1 MGPVNALRPVRP
13 IWRVLSLPIAALAA
27 FALPGAARAQSA
39 NFDFG
44 DGRHGSFTVPAGD
57 TTIQDL
63 WSQVRTAADLLA
75 YDPANN
81 AQVPHLENLT
91 ISTGG
96 TLSVGPYTGNANSAV
111 DPKLGGV
118 LRIKVRGTLTIENG
132 AAIDATGR
140 GYRGGTLEGGSPGQ
154 IGQQGDSW
162 GNTGAISGEANRGG
176 GGGGFG
182 EIGGGAP
189 NPGAGGGGGHREAGA
204 PGSTGQG
211 TSTAGAGG
219 LSFETAAATAGQ
231 GFRDTY
237 TFPRFGSGGGR
248 GGQTAT
254 FSNVTALGGNGGG
267 IIIIE
272 AERIVNN
279 GTISAEGSAGGSDL
293 SGGGGGAGGS
303 ILIQTLSESNG
314 TVTVDGGAGGAGS
327 VLGNDGGAGS
337 AGILLWDARF
347 ELATSVEGEGT
358 IELSPAGGRYDDNA
372 IVTATAVPEE
382 GWLFA
387 GWSGDLSGDEN
398 PADVTMDGDKTI
410 TATFVGQPTLSV
422 DPTLRDIGPSGGNLT
437 FNVTVEGGAEDVDWS
452 TAITSGADFLTIT
465 TGASG
470 TNDGV
475 ITVTAAPNTVETTRT
490 GTLVVSS
497 LDVGSDPVTITIT
510 QGPATPFLEVSP
522 AEQTASA
529 EGEELVIQV
538 RNVGTGSFDWTAAIL
553 AGHSFASITSAT
565 TGTNDGTFVVSVSPN
580 LSPSQRIIRL
590 SVSAP
595 GAFGSPAEVTIT
607 QLAGVPFL
615 QVTPSSQFIGSD
627 AGVASLNVANGG
639 SGSLG
644 WTAAVID
651 GAGFAT
657 ITSGSSG
664 VNGGQVAV
672 TFQNNTT
679 LINRTATIRVESPDA
694 ANSPVDVTITQTA
707 QASVLQVSPDSQA
720 IGSGA
725 GSASFQVQNTGS
737 GTMNW
742 TAAVVSGANFLS
754 ITTGVSGVNEGA
766 VTVAATANTTGVERS
781 GTIRINAPGAANS
794 PVEVTLIQAA
804 SAPLL
809 RIAPT
814 EQSVGAGG
822 GNIGITVEN
831 GGTGALTWTA
841 SVASGAEFLS
851 LTPPSNGVDDGV
863 VQITV
868 SANASGRS
876 RTGTVRV
883 EAAGATGSP
892 LIATI
897 VQLGCFPLDQPTNL
911 AASDGQSPD
920 GVNLI
925 WSATPGASGY
935 EIFRSLTNV
944 DGDFELIATTT
955 TATYADLTAKAPTYR
970 LINQGCFN
978 PGEFDITYTVYFYE
992 VRAINPCGASESS
1005 NRTTGYRGLPLADP
1019 DDDDEEEPEEPEVPT
1034 VPAAKALSGEY
1045 LVQNESRVALRLQ
1058 HESGIDPA
1066 TIGLL
1071 VNGAAVDPAEFFW
1084 RPAVEG
1090 DASLGWV
1097 VFTGVNSW
1105 SDGVV
1110 FTLEAS
1116 ALALDGSELLASA
1129 EFVRDAGSAKTAQ
1142 DGVQVVPYLPEGEDT
1157 GLFQEGLGIV
1167 VQVAP
1172 NEVYDAPELI
1182 SIPVP
1187 DYAIGGALTLYYL
1200 RNGEA
1205 GPVWYPAENVPGL
1218 LAAPVSASDDG
1229 ASVEA
1234 WVNHGGTLRLG
1245 YAPERDLSA
1254 ALPVNYGTMLLI
1266 AGTGLALWAMGRRRE
1281 AR

>member
-1 MGPVNALRPVRP
+1 MTVN
-13 IWRVLSLPIAALAA
+13 
-27 FALPGAARAQSA
+27 
-39 NFDFG
+39 
-44 DGRHGSFTVPAGD
+44 
-57 TTIQDL
+57 
-63 WSQVRTAADLLA
+63 
-75 YDPANN
+75 
-81 AQVPHLENLT
+81 
-91 ISTGG
+91 
-96 TLSVGPYTGNANSAV
+96 
-111 DPKLGGV
+111 
-118 LRIKVRGTLTIENG
+118 
-132 AAIDATGR
+132 
-140 GYRGGTLEGGSPGQ
+140 
-154 IGQQGDSW
+154 
-162 GNTGAISGEANRGG
+162 
-176 GGGGFG
+176 
-182 EIGGGAP
+182 
-189 NPGAGGGGGHREAGA
+189 
-204 PGSTGQG
+204 
-211 TSTAGAGG
+211 
-219 LSFETAAATAGQ
+219 
-231 GFRDTY
+231 
-237 TFPRFGSGGGR
+237 
-248 GGQTAT
+248 
-254 FSNVTALGGNGGG
+254 
-267 IIIIE
+267 
-272 AERIVNN
+272 
-279 GTISAEGSAGGSDL
+279 
-293 SGGGGGAGGS
+293 
-303 ILIQTLSESNG
+303 
-314 TVTVDGGAGGAGS
+314 GGAGGAGS

-347 ELATSVEGEGT
+347 ELATSVEGGGT

-372 IVTATAVPEE
+372 VVTATAVPDE

-387 GWSGDLSGDEN
+387 GWSGDLSGDDN
-398 PADVTMDGDKTI
+398 PADVTMDGDKAI
-410 TATFVGQPTLSV
+410 TATFVGLPTLSV
-422 DPTLRDIGPSGGNLT
+422 EPTLRDIGPSGGNLA
-437 FNVTVEGGAEDVDWS
+437 FNVTVDGGADAIDWS
-452 TAITSGADFLTIT
+452 TAITLGADFLTIT
-465 TGASG
+465 TGAAG

-475 ITVTAAPNTVETTRT
+475 ITVSAAPNAVETTRT

-497 LDVGSDPVTITIT
+497 PDVGSDPVTITIT
-510 QGPATPFLEVSP
+510 QGPATPFLTVSP

-595 GAFGSPAEVTIT
+595 GAFGAPAEVTIT

-615 QVTPSSQFIGSD
+615 QVSPSSQLIGSD

-644 WTAAVID
+644 WTAAVIE

-657 ITSGSSG
+657 ITTGSSG
-664 VNGGQVAV
+664 VNAGQVAV
-672 TFQNNTT
+672 SFQSNTT

-694 ANSPVDVTITQTA
+694 SNSPVDVTITQTA

-720 IGSGA
+720 VGSGA

-737 GTMNW
+737 STMNW
-742 TAAVVSGANFLS
+742 TAAVVSGAGFLS

-766 VTVAATANTTGVERS
+766 VIVAATANTSGVERS

-794 PVEVTLIQAA
+794 PVEVILIQAA

-831 GGTGALTWTA
+831 GGTGALNWTA

-883 EAAGATGSP
+883 EAAGANESP
-892 LIATI
+892 LVATI
-897 VQLGCFPLDQPTNL
+897 VQLGCFPLDPPTNL
-911 AASDGQSPD
+911 AASDGQSPV

-925 WSATPGASGY
+925 WSAAPGASGY
-935 EIFRSLTNV
+935 EIFRSLT
-944 DGDFELIATTT
+944 DDTEGFELIAIAT
-955 TATYADLTAKAPTYR
+955 TASYVDLTAKAPTYR

-978 PGEFDITYTVYFYE
+978 PGEFDITYTVYHYE

-1019 DDDDEEEPEEPEVPT
+1019 DDDDEEPETPEEPT
-1034 VPAAKALSGEY
+1034 VPAAKALTGET
-1045 LVQNESRVALRLQ
+1045 LLQQESRVALRLQ
-1058 HESGIDPA
+1058 HESGVNPA

-1071 VNGAAVDPAEFFW
+1071 VNGAPTDTAEYFW

-1090 DASLGWV
+1090 DDSLGWV
-1097 VFTGVNSW
+1097 VFTGVDAW
-1105 SDGVV
+1105 IDGVV
-1110 FTLEAS
+1110 YAIEAS
-1116 ALALDGSELLASA
+1116 AFALDGSELFTSA
-1129 EFVRDAGSAKTAQ
+1129 EFLPETRGTKAALEGI
-1142 DGVQVVPYLPEGEDT
+1142 QVLPYLPEGEDT

-1172 NEVYDAPELI
+1172 SEVYDAPELI

-1187 DYAIGGALTLYYL
+1187 DYAIGRTLTLYYL

-1205 GPVWYPAENVPGL
+1205 GPIWYPAESVSGL
-1218 LAAPVSASDDG
+1218 LAAPVTVSKDG

-1245 YAPERDLSA
+1245 YGPERDVSA
-1254 ALPVNYGTMLLI
+1254 AIPVNYGTMLLL
-1266 AGTGLALWAMGRRRE
+1266 AGTGLALWAMGWRRRD

>member
-1 MGPVNALRPVRP
+1 MGPVNALHLCRATRRAFTWPVA
-13 IWRVLSLPIAALAA
+13 VIAAFSFPDPAQ
-27 FALPGAARAQSA
+27 AQSA

-44 DGRHGSFTVPAGD
+44 DGRHGSFTVPTGN

-63 WSQVRTAADLLA
+63 WSQVRTAADPLA
-75 YDPANN
+75 YDPAND
-81 AQVPHLENLT
+81 AQVPSLENLT
-91 ISTGG
+91 ISSGG
-96 TLSVGPYTGNANSAV
+96 TLSVGPYTGSANSPV

-132 AAIDATGR
+132 AAISATGQ
-140 GYRGGTLEGGSPGQ
+140 GYRGGTLEGGTPGQ

-162 GNTGAISGEANRGG
+162 GNTGAISGAPNRGG

-182 EIGGGAP
+182 EINGNA

-204 PGSTGQG
+204 PGTTGQG
-211 TSTAGAGG
+211 TNTAGLGG
-219 LSFETAAATAGQ
+219 LSFETAASTAGQ

-237 TFPRFGSGGGR
+237 PFPRFGSGGGR

-254 FSNVTALGGNGGG
+254 FANVGSLGGNGGG

-279 GTISAEGSAGGSDL
+279 GAISANGGVGGSGL

-327 VLGNDGGAGS
+327 VLGNDGGDGS
-337 AGILLWDARF
+337 TGILLWDARF

-372 IVTATAVPEE
+372 VVTATAIPEE

-387 GWSGDLSGDEN
+387 GWSGDLSGTTN
-398 PADVTMDGDKTI
+398 PAEVTMDGDKAI
-410 TATFVGQPTLSV
+410 TAIFVGQPTLTV
-422 DPTLRDIGPSGGNLT
+422 DPILRDIGPSGGNLAFT
-437 FNVTVEGGAEDVDWS
+437 VTVEGGTEDVDWS

-465 TGASG
+465 TGATG
-470 TNDGV
+470 TNNGA
-475 ITVTAAPNTVETTRT
+475 ITVTAAPNAVEITRT

-497 LDVGSDPVTITIT
+497 PDVGSEPVTITIT
-510 QGPATPFLEVSP
+510 QGPATPLLVVAP
-522 AEQTASA
+522 TEQTAAA

-565 TGTNDGTFVVSVSPN
+565 SGTNDGTFVVSVSPN

-615 QVTPSSQFIGSD
+615 QVTPSSQLIGSD
-627 AGVASLNVANGG
+627 AGVASLNVSNGG

-644 WTAAVID
+644 WTAAVVD

-657 ITSGSSG
+657 ITTGSSG
-664 VNGGQVAV
+664 VNAGQVAV
-672 TFQNNTT
+672 SFQSNTT
-679 LINRTATIRVESPDA
+679 MINRTATIRVESPDA

-707 QASVLQVSPDSQA
+707 QASVLQVSPDAQS

-725 GSASFQVQNTGS
+725 GSASFQVRNTGS

-742 TAAVVSGANFLS
+742 TASVVSGASFLS
-754 ITTGVSGVNEGA
+754 ITTGVSGVNDGA

-794 PVEVTLIQAA
+794 PVEVTLTQAA

-822 GNIGITVEN
+822 GNISITVEN
-831 GGTGALTWTA
+831 GGTGTLSWTA
-841 SVASGAEFLS
+841 SIVSGAEFLS
-851 LTPPSNGVDDGV
+851 LTPPSNGVNDGV
-863 VQITV
+863 VQIAAA
-868 SANASGRS
+868 ANASGNS

-883 EAAGATGSP
+883 EATGATGSP

-897 VQLGCFPLDQPTNL
+897 VQLGCFPLDPPKNL
-911 AASDGQSPD
+911 AASDGVSED

-925 WSATPGASGY
+925 WSASPGASGY
-935 EIFRSLTNV
+935 EIFRSLTNNTE
-944 DGDFELIATTT
+944 DFELIATST
-955 TATYADLTAKAPTYR
+955 TATYIDLATKAPTYW

-978 PGEFDITYTVYFYE
+978 PGEFDINYTVYYYE
-992 VRAINPCGASESS
+992 VRAINPCGASASS
-1005 NRTTGYRGLPLADP
+1005 NRTTGYRGLPIADP
-1019 DDDDEEEPEEPEVPT
+1019 DDDDDEEPEEPEVPT
-1034 VPAAKALSGEY
+1034 VPTTKSLTGEY
-1045 LVQNESRVALRLQ
+1045 LVQNEGRVALRLQ
-1058 HESGIDPA
+1058 HDSGIDPA

-1071 VNGAAVDPAEFFW
+1071 VNGAAADPADYFW
-1084 RPAVEG
+1084 RPAIEG
-1090 DASLGWV
+1090 DDRLGWV
-1097 VFTGVNSW
+1097 VYTGVDAWVN
-1105 SDGVV
+1105 GVV
-1110 FTLEAS
+1110 YTVETSAS
-1116 ALALDGSELLASA
+1116 ALDGSELLGSA
-1129 EFVRDAGSAKTAQ
+1129 EFVRDSAGEKIASE
-1142 DGVQVVPYLPEGEDT
+1142 GVRVTPYLPEGEDT

-1172 NEVYDAPELI
+1172 SEVYDAPELV

-1187 DYAIGGALTLYYL
+1187 DYAVGHALTLYYL
-1200 RNGEA
+1200 RNGEV
-1205 GPVWYPAENVPGL
+1205 GPVWYPAESVSGL
-1218 LAAPVSASDDG
+1218 LAAPVSVSEDG
-1229 ASVEA
+1229 ASIEA

-1245 YAPERDLSA
+1245 YAPARDLSA
-1254 ALPVNYGTMLLI
+1254 AIPVNYGTILLF
-1266 AGTGLALWAMGRRRE
+1266 AGTGLALWAMGWRRRE